1 MAPHTPPRSSRTG
14 FAGARL
20 DSLLESKRIYLTT
33 WSAAGKAGTVPVWF
47 MPKDGRL
54 YFTTGRTSLKARRMA
69 RSGRA
74 RVALGTPDGPAFDV
88 RAELV
93 EDRPDLERE
102 ILAFYRRKYPLVVPL
117 FMGRFIRRRLASKVN
132 VIVSLTPLG

>member
-1 MAPHTPPRSSRTG
+1 MTRDEAL
-14 FAGARL
+14 ARA
-20 DSLLESKRIYLTT
+20 KRMYLTT

-47 MPKDGRL
+47 MPRDGSL

-74 RVALGTPDGPAFDV
+74 RVALGTPDGPSFDV
-88 RAELV
+88 RAELL
-93 EDRPDLERE
+93 DDQPDLGRE

-117 FMGRFIRRRLASKVN
+117 FMGFFIRRRLARKEN
-132 VIVSLTPLG
+132 VIVRLTPVG

>member
-1 MAPHTPPRSSRTG
+1 
-14 FAGARL
+14 
-20 DSLLESKRIYLTT
+20 
-33 WSAAGKAGTVPVWF
+33 
-47 MPKDGRL
+47 
-54 YFTTGRTSLKARRMA
+54 
-69 RSGRA
+69 
-74 RVALGTPDGPAFDV
+74 VALGTPDGPAFDV